1 MLVYNLT
8 TPFLVSPLD
17 VVKLCQTC
25 KYLHNNENE
34 YYLLYLLQLRE
45 IVNDHFVEIFNNQ
58 RLIPYDY
65 VGAHDQLIQFLN
77 YNKLHVAKY
86 SWKTCFML
94 FFLNFSIYPNK
105 EHPYTK
111 MLCENDDIS
120 LLLPINVLKTK
131 LSQYTKNYLKYQN
144 NLLIYKNKLNN
155 TYREYIRKIEHVNI
169 LANQLPS
176 RLKILQNEFSH
187 NIIMNQS
194 KTNIQDMCRK
204 ILSKYSVIRNVQNEI
219 DVHIKTLERR
229 ALNARLAEKKM
240 IFFDDIITLLNK
252 YQNLYVYNVNKD
264 NNKCCE

>member
-1 MLVYNLT
+1 MLVYNLI
-8 TPFLVSPLD
+8 TPFLLSPLD

-34 YYLLYLLQLRE
+34 YYLLYLLHIRE
-45 IVNDHFVEIFNNQ
+45 MVNDHFVELFHNQ
-58 RLIPYDY
+58 RLLTYDY
-65 VGAHDQLIQFLN
+65 AGPHEQLVQFLN
-77 YNKLHVAKY
+77 YKKLYTRKY
-86 SWKTCFML
+86 SWKSCFML

-120 LLLPINVLKTK
+120 LLLPINVLKSK

-169 LANQLPS
+169 LTNQLPCK
-176 RLKILQNEFSH
+176 LKSIQNEFSE
-187 NIIMNQS
+187 NVIIGQS

-204 ILSKYSVIRNVQNEI
+204 ILSNYSVIRNVQNEMDI
-219 DVHIKTLERR
+219 HLKTLERR
-229 ALNARLAEKKM
+229 ALNASLAEKKM
-240 IFFDDIITLLNK
+240 RFFDDVITLLNK
-252 YQNLYVYNVNKD
+252 YANFYVYNVNKD
-264 NNKCCE
+264 TNKC